1 MAIVTGGILGRP
13 RGKTSGIVF
22 SSARSRLG
30 KVVTAR
36 EFVIPS
42 NPQTADQTAQRTLFK
57 RSLVIVKGWGPD
69 LYQIDF
75 NRAIQQLPG
84 FQSCMSFIM
93 HNKDESGIFTVP
105 PDLPLGDLHF
115 PNTFSIEG
123 GSSQGEIDITWS
135 TEVGSN
141 GTSADLVKGLCYATE
156 GSFSKQFDKDLVT
169 ATRAD
174 GATGI
179 TFSSCD
185 PGEKYICAAWVV
197 GAGAADGLISKCS
210 FDWVLA
216 TV

>member
-22 SSARSRLG
+22 SSARGRLG

-42 NPQTADQTAQRTLFK
+42 NPQTADQTAQRSIFK

-75 NRAIQQLPG
+75 NRAVQQLPG

-93 HNKDESGIFTVP
+93 NNVDASGIFTVP

-115 PNTFSIEG
+115 PATLSIEG
-123 GSSQGEIDITWS
+123 GTASGEVDITWS
-135 TEVGSN
+135 TEAGAN
-141 GTSADLVKGLCYATE
+141 GTSADLVKAFAYATE
-156 GSFSKQFDKDLVT
+156 GTFTKQYDKDLVSS
-169 ATRAD
+169 TRAD
-174 GATGI
+174 GASGI
-179 TFSSCD
+179 TLTGLD
-185 PGEKYICAAWVV
+185 AGEKYICGVWLC
-197 GAGAADGLISKCS
+197 GAGSAEGLISKCS
-210 FDWVLA
+210 CDWVIA
-216 TV
+216 TA